1 MIETEHS
8 HSETLRI
15 QIWGFENSGQAESC
29 NVDVRIAQKHRRC
42 RVPSAVCTIL
52 STRPMSLL
60 AEVQGACTPW
70 YSPHRYDTSTE
81 PVNFGRFF
89 PDERRAARK
98 RANFNILS
106 ENRVSCQPKIRF

>member
-29 NVDVRIAQKHRRC
+29 NVDVRIAQKHWRC

-52 STRPMSLL
+52 STRPVSKL
-60 AEVQGACTPW
+60 AEVQGTFIPW
-70 YSPHRYDTSTE
+70 YSLHKSYTQAE
-81 PVNFGRFF
+81 
-89 PDERRAARK
+89 ARK
-98 RANFNILS
+98 FGPILLNFEES
-106 ENRVSCQPKIRF
+106 RTPTRE